1 MKKMNLHVSEQSGFT
16 LIELIMV
23 IVILGILSAFAL
35 PKFAD
40 LSGSAQSAS
49 IEGALGSVK
58 SASAISHAADL
69 ATGSTGTVTVEGTAY
84 TLVNSYPDR
93 DDLSALA
100 GLDGYV
106 LDVSVAG
113 EVTVSTETAAEGVDC
128 FTYIEAAANAA
139 PTFSPAS
146 GTGAWNAAVDDCL

>member
-1 MKKMNLHVSEQSGFT
+1 MTIAVTKSRYMTRQTGFT

-49 IEGALGSVK
+49 INAALGGVK
-58 SASAISHAADL
+58 SASAIAHATDL
-69 ATGSTGTVTVEGTAY
+69 AGGGSNSIELEGVTY

-93 DDLSALA
+93 DDLSVLA
-100 GLDGYV
+100 GLDGMV
-106 LDVSVAG
+106 IIM
-113 EVTVSTETAAEGVDC
+113 
-128 FTYIEAAANAA
+128 F
-139 PTFSPAS
+139 
-146 GTGAWNAAVDDCL
+146 